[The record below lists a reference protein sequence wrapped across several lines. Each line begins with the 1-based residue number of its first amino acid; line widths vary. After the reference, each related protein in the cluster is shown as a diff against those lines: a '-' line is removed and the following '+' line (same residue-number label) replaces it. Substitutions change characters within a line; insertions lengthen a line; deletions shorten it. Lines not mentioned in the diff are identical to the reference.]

1 MSIWVRTDLFIS
13 DFPAQ
18 DGENIQVKD
27 GKAEAD
33 LYEKTKISKRP
44 STKSEN
50 AAETSLEDFKRQMQE
65 FIAKINADTA
75 DVEKVNVKR
84 IQSSS
89 VEIPD
94 VLNQQKKR
102 VRTEDPAKEPEAK
115 RRSLSEEKPVRLSN
129 NIKDA
134 VKTVCQVCKT
144 EVAFDNMR
152 CHTKREHE
160 MGISEYKFTFGQL
173 EDNLVEAIYHK
184 CKLCS
189 EKFLLSAD
197 AIAKHARLHR
207 ITHREFSSR
216 FIVLRGAKAPTAE
229 PVETLETRLNRMT
242 SAELL
247 KELDLMIA
255 SAR

>member
-1 MSIWVRTDLFIS
+1 MSIWVRTDLFIP

-18 DGENIQVKD
+18 DGENIQLKD

-33 LYEKTKISKRP
+33 LWEETKRSKRLP
-44 STKSEN
+44 TKDEN
-50 AAETSLEDFKRQMQE
+50 AAENLLEDFKRQMQE

-75 DVEKVNVKR
+75 DLEEMNIKH
-84 IQSSS
+84 IQ
-89 VEIPD
+89 PARD
-94 VLNQQKKR
+94 VLIQQKKR
-102 VRTEDPAKEPEAK
+102 VRTEEPAKEPEPK
-115 RRSLSEEKPVRLSN
+115 RRLLEEKPVRLSN

-144 EVAFDNMR
+144 EVPFDNMR

-160 MGISEYKFTFGQL
+160 MGISDYKITFGQL
-173 EDNLVEAIYHK
+173 EDNLVEPIYHK

-216 FIVLRGAKAPTAE
+216 FIILRGAKAPTAA

-247 KELDLMIA
+247 RELDLMIA

>member
-1 MSIWVRTDLFIS
+1 MTILELLG
-13 DFPAQ
+13 Q
-18 DGENIQVKD
+18 CG
-27 GKAEAD
+27 AEVTLGA
-33 LYEKTKISKRP
+33 
-44 STKSEN
+44 
-50 AAETSLEDFKRQMQE
+50 
-65 FIAKINADTA
+65 
-75 DVEKVNVKR
+75 
-84 IQSSS
+84 
-89 VEIPD
+89 
-94 VLNQQKKR
+94 
-102 VRTEDPAKEPEAK
+102 
-115 RRSLSEEKPVRLSN
+115 
-129 NIKDA
+129 
-134 VKTVCQVCKT
+134 
-144 EVAFDNMR
+144 
-152 CHTKREHE
+152 
-160 MGISEYKFTFGQL
+160 